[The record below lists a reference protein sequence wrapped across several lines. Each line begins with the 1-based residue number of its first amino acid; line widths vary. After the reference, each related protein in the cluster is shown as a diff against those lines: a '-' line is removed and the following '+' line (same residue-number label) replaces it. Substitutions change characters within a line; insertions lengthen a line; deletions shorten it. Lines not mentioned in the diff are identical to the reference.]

1 VSGGMEI
8 TMKNLDKN
16 QKIAI
21 ISLAIFIIF
30 IIAFSALSSLVQSD
44 VLPDFTSN
52 PRIQGLLSLVIFCP
66 LCASVFFAGRYF
78 KSKSSKIGGVLT
90 FVSLALF
97 IFGIFQALLAL
108 LGAYGA

>member
-1 VSGGMEI
+1 
-8 TMKNLDKN
+8 MKNLDKN

-52 PRIQGLLSLVIFCP
+52 PRIQGLLSFAMFCP
-66 LCASVFFAGRYF
+66 LCASLFFAGKYF
-78 KSKSSKIGGVLT
+78 KSKSSKFGGVLI
-90 FVSLALF
+90 FVSVALF
-97 IFGIFQALLAL
+97 IFGILQALLAL